1 MLSAVDSPFA
11 PAAANCRRRFRNP
24 SQAVV
29 LLALLAVGFGCA
41 RPGPD
46 PITWDGAR
54 AALNRARAELR
65 PVDPQAAEEIER
77 LVADA
82 ERATAT
88 ERAAPVWRREPGS
101 GAAAWLRAVESAR
114 RNLKEVRALRAAQ
127 AQRLEQLLERAEVR
141 IAAAGSRIGLS
152 GMSGHDAGQ
161 VAAGR
166 THVETARRLA
176 EHGDYPAA
184 IDHAAEALNLAAELD
199 ASWNR
204 NHVRFSDPSLLAMWR
219 GQAEAAIDESRRSK
233 SAAIVIDKL
242 RRKVYLY
249 KSGRRVAQFDAELGA
264 NGLER
269 KRYSGDR
276 ATPEGRY
283 RITVKKAGRAT
294 KYYLALLI
302 DYPNAEDQ
310 RRYRQGKANGSIP
323 RRAGIGGLIEIHG
336 GGGSGR
342 DWTDGCIALTNE
354 DMDRLYPQ
362 VQKGTSVTIVGTL

>member
-1 MLSAVDSPFA
+1 MA
-11 PAAANCRRRFRNP
+11 
-24 SQAVV
+24 
-29 LLALLAVGFGCA
+29 LALAAGVGCA
-41 RPGPD
+41 APGPD

-54 AALNRARAELR
+54 AALGRAVNELR

-77 LVADA
+77 MVASA
-82 ERATAT
+82 ERATAA
-88 ERAAPVWRREPGS
+88 ERAAPPWRREPGS
-101 GAAAWLRAVESAR
+101 GAAAWLKATETAR

-127 AQRLEQLLERAEVR
+127 AERLAQLLDRAEAR
-141 IAAAGSRIGLS
+141 IAAASRRIGRS

-166 THVETARRLA
+166 THVATAKRLA
-176 EHGDYPAA
+176 AQGDYPAA
-184 IDHAAEALNLAAELD
+184 IDHAAEALTLAAELD

-219 GQAEAAIDESRRSK
+219 GQAEAAIDESRRTK
-233 SAAIVIDKL
+233 SAAIVVDKL

-249 KSGRRVAQFDAELGA
+249 KSGRRVARFDAELGS

-269 KRYSGDR
+269 KRYSGDQ

-283 RITVKKAGRAT
+283 RVTVKKSRGAT

-310 RRYRQGKANGSIP
+310 RRFRQGKANGSIP
-323 RRAGIGGLIEIHG
+323 KRAGIGGLIEIHG

-354 DMDRLYPQ
+354 DMDRLFPQ